1 MKQIVL
7 KTSLLMTLSSLLV
20 ACSGGG
26 GSAGNRADRVEE
38 KAQPVQSN
46 SEPSSTPIKHPMT
59 NSATNTSLHDK
70 LSMSSHDTSK
80 ENSQQSSFQAPLEQE
95 KNQPAQENLT
105 WTGYHVSQWGNASNN
120 VDKDNV
126 TVFTFVKYNS
136 QYNDDPVF
144 DKTKTQSK
152 TISLVDGKNEN
163 KEHYY
168 HFTLKDDLFYY
179 GSYGQPSSDY
189 KKIEEN
195 YIYAI
200 KPDAINNENINALT
214 ATYHQEDG
222 FIYSVL
228 SDVNRV
234 GSEYIPQYGNVS
246 VTIQNGKIYGE
257 IYRHNRGYDDL
268 FKLSEEGRNLIL
280 TPHKNNPYDLSPT
293 GPDNMTMEL
302 NFINAEK
309 TDKKYVVGVG
319 KAEKYYGLLFAEKSH
334 QAQ

>member
-26 GSAGNRADRVEE
+26 KGSTGNRADRVEE
-38 KAQPVQSN
+38 KAQPVQLN

-105 WTGYHVSQWGNASNN
+105 WTGYHVSEWGNASNN

-152 TISLVDGKNEN
+152 TISLVDGKM
-163 KEHYY
+163 KIKSIII
-168 HFTLKDDLFYY
+168 TL
-179 GSYGQPSSDY
+179 
-189 KKIEEN
+189 
-195 YIYAI
+195 
-200 KPDAINNENINALT
+200 
-214 ATYHQEDG
+214 
-222 FIYSVL
+222 
-228 SDVNRV
+228 R
-234 GSEYIPQYGNVS
+234 
-246 VTIQNGKIYGE
+246 
-257 IYRHNRGYDDL
+257 
-268 FKLSEEGRNLIL
+268 
-280 TPHKNNPYDLSPT
+280 
-293 GPDNMTMEL
+293 
-302 NFINAEK
+302 
-309 TDKKYVVGVG
+309 
-319 KAEKYYGLLFAEKSH
+319 
-334 QAQ
+334 